1 MADFGFK
8 VLVGVMNN
16 LNYRLLAAVAVAMM
30 LSACSSVKVWPFGG
44 DEVATVP
51 GAPANST
58 AYFCEKNKKF
68 YVRMLDNGATA
79 WVILPEREFALAKS
93 GSTFSNGVSTLTV
106 QGQEATLVVTPE
118 NTYSGCSVPAP
129 VKK

>member
-1 MADFGFK
+1 
-8 VLVGVMNN
+8 MNK
-16 LNYRLLAAVAVAMM
+16 LNYQFLATVSVVLA
-30 LSACSSVKVWPFGG
+30 LSGCSSVKVWPFGG
-44 DEVATVP
+44 DDVATVP

-58 AYFCEKNKKF
+58 AYVCEKNKKF

-93 GSTFSNGVSTLTV
+93 GSSFSNGVSTLTI

>member
-1 MADFGFK
+1 
-8 VLVGVMNN
+8 MNN
-16 LNYRLLAAVAVAMM
+16 LNYKSLAVAAVVLM
-30 LSACSSVKVWPFGG
+30 LNGCGGMKVWPFGA
-44 DEVATVP
+44 DEVASVP

-68 YVRMLDNGATA
+68 FVRMLDNGATA

-93 GSTFSNGVSTLTV
+93 GSTFTNGVSTLTI
-106 QGQEATLVVTPE
+106 QGQEATLMVTPE
-118 NTYSGCSVPAP
+118 NTYSACSVPAP